1 MRHSAGNALLALAPR
16 LTVDQRNEVAVE
28 LSRGLELGQQEFAK
42 YIPDYLGRF
51 ALWLPPEQ
59 LEELLADLSQT
70 LNAASGRMA
79 ASALDTV
86 GVIYEEYD
94 TYRTRFPEEPE
105 AYRSRRERL
114 LGMLMKRLAGGDGG
128 TRQEAMFVLGRRVFG
143 SGSLG
148 EHEKR
153 RAFLLT
159 GRKLLETCYEEAED
173 PLTFYYRAAMLG
185 RVYRFMTE
193 QRLFHGGFPMEEPR
207 PIAFF
212 PGTFDPFTLSH
223 KGIVR
228 AIRDRGFEVLLA
240 IDEFSWSKRTQPY
253 RIRRR
258 IAASRN

>member
-1 MRHSAGNALLALAPR
+1 MLHIATHLSNLVKVSDRVTVRHSAGNALLALAPR
-16 LTVDQRNEVAVE
+16 LTVDQRNEVSVE

-173 PLTFYYRAAMLG
+173 PLTFYYRPPCWAG
-185 RVYRFMTE
+185 YT
-193 QRLFHGGFPMEEPR
+193 
-207 PIAFF
+207 
-212 PGTFDPFTLSH
+212 
-223 KGIVR
+223 
-228 AIRDRGFEVLLA
+228 
-240 IDEFSWSKRTQPY
+240 
-253 RIRRR
+253 
-258 IAASRN
+258 AS